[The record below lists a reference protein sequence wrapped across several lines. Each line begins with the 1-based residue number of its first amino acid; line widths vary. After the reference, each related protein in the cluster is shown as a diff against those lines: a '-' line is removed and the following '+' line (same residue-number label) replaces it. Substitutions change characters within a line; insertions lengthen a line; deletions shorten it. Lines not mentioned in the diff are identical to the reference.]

1 MADDP
6 KPGSEEVPNTVL
18 VELLA
23 AFSEQP
29 GEQIDFDDPAI
40 DRMLGLA
47 DTTHDVDVDPIDDE
61 MAVDDVA
68 DDDVADDDVAHDVAH
83 DVADDV
89 ADSGVGDN
97 DVAEDH
103 PVNDVSDDVIGWS
116 MGEPSVDTTAVA
128 PADPRADPASPLA
141 PAAATKATEATET
154 TGTVALNPARRPIVI
169 GGDDDQPD
177 AVYLDE
183 AAGERL
189 REVHTAADDESGG
202 RSTIIIKDLDES
214 GAIEALPARSS
225 GSMDPRVRARR
236 IAVRRAKGR
245 KRLIWVAIAA
255 AVVLV
260 LVGAVAI
267 LASSLFDVRTVNVQG
282 AVYTD
287 PTKLAG
293 IVDGLE
299 GDAILL
305 VDTRQI
311 ERQLESIAWV
321 ESARVS
327 TQFPHDVLIDIRE
340 RKPVATFAG
349 SDGGYRIVD
358 RDGRVLDVV
367 RTGIPVDYMLIT
379 GANPDVDQG
388 QLVGRPFASAAQL
401 TTALPR
407 EVRTITESVGIDVA
421 AGTFTLQL
429 QDGIEVQLGTAS
441 NLSAKLAQLLSQV
454 RDGLPKGKPID
465 VSGS

>member
-23 AFSEQP
+23 AFSDQP
-29 GEQIDFDDPAI
+29 GDDINFDDPAI

-47 DTTHDVDVDPIDDE
+47 DTTHDVDV
-61 MAVDDVA
+61 VVVA
-68 DDDVADDDVAHDVAH
+68 DADSADGNDADAGEVDVVVAD
-83 DVADDV
+83 
-89 ADSGVGDN
+89 ADS
-97 DVAEDH
+97 
-103 PVNDVSDDVIGWS
+103 
-116 MGEPSVDTTAVA
+116 
-128 PADPRADPASPLA
+128 
-141 PAAATKATEATET
+141 AATPALAGGTPPSMATNGT
-154 TGTVALNPARRPIVI
+154 TGTVALNPSRRLIVI
-169 GGDDDQPD
+169 GGDDQPD

-183 AAGERL
+183 EAGERL

-255 AVVLV
+255 AIVLV

-267 LASSLFDVRTVNVQG
+267 LASSLFDVRSVQVQG

-293 IVDGLE
+293 IVDGLR

-340 RKPVATFAG
+340 RKPVAKFAG
-349 SDGGYRIVD
+349 SDGGFRIID
-358 RDGRVLDVV
+358 RDGRVLDIV
-367 RTGIPVDYMLIT
+367 RNGIPVDYMLIT
-379 GANPDVDQG
+379 GATADVDQG
-388 QLVGRPFASAAQL
+388 QLAVHPFATAAQL

-407 EVRTITESVGIDVA
+407 EIRTITESVGMDVA

-429 QDGIEVQLGTAS
+429 HDGIEVQLGTAS

-465 VSGS
+465 VSAS